1 MPCPPP
7 GDLPNPGIKPRSP
20 ALQADSLSSE
30 PPGKPKNAGVGNLSL
45 LQGIF
50 PTQESNQGLLHCR
63 RILYQL
69 SYQGSPVAALDMSCV
84 IRSKFFLYPSVFW
97 TLLPMSGER
106 RGPGW
111 EVTQLTHALPIPVLH
126 PGLPLPGPPACSQE
140 LPPKEAEG
148 QEYNSRNPLG
158 TH

>member
-1 MPCPPP
+1 M
-7 GDLPNPGIKPRSP
+7 S
-20 ALQADSLSSE
+20 DSLQLHGLYSPWNS
-30 PPGKPKNAGVGNLSL
+30 PGQNTGVGGLSL
-45 LQGIF
+45 LQWIF

-84 IRSKFFLYPSVFW
+84 LRSKFFLYPSLFW

-140 LPPKEAEG
+140 LPLKEAEG